1 MSEANKG
8 RAVAVRTG
16 PIADRIAHRDESVGA
31 VQGGG
36 VQIAQLL
43 ELAVNKGMPAAELKE
58 LVTLAQQ
65 MEDRN
70 ARKEFTR
77 ELAAVKAE
85 MPPIIH
91 SKKVDYVPKSGGRVN
106 YSYTELD
113 ELARVVDPILTKH
126 GFSYSWSQSFE
137 KDRVTTTCTLEHDAG
152 HSRSSSFTVPAES
165 NSAASPQQKI
175 GAADTY
181 AARRSL
187 IGVLGLTTAD
197 KDPRPAEIDP
207 TEINEDQAI
216 EIAEMIKET
225 GADTQRFLKHFDVE
239 SIEQLPAVRYNEAIT
254 TLRQK
259 AARKGATR

>member
-1 MSEANKG
+1 MSADTKG
-8 RAVAVRTG
+8 AVVRTG
-16 PIADRIAHRDESVGA
+16 PIADRVSHPADAPSA
-31 VQGGG
+31 VQTGG

-58 LVTLAQQ
+58 LVTLAER

-77 ELAAVKAE
+77 ALAAVKAE

-126 GFSYSWSQSFE
+126 GFSYNWSQTFE

-152 HSRSSSFTVPAES
+152 HSRSSSFTVPAEN

-175 GAADTY
+175 GMADTY

-187 IGVLGLTTAD
+187 IGVLGLTTVD

-207 TEINEDQAI
+207 TPINGDQAI
-216 EIAEMIKET
+216 EITEMIKET
-225 GADTQRFLKHFDVE
+225 GADLGRFLKHFDTE
-239 SIEQLPAVRYNEAIT
+239 SIEDLLAVRYDEAIT